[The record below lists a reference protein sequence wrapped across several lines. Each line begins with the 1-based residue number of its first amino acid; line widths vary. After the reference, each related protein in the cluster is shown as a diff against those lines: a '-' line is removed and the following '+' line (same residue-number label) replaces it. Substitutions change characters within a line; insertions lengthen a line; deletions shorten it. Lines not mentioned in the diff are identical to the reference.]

1 MGFVDRI
8 VGSSLNKRALVLFGV
23 LVLIGLGVWAV
34 LRIPIDAFPD
44 VTNIQVEVLSTSP
57 GMSPPEVERF
67 VTFPVETAM
76 RGLPRLDEVR
86 SVSKAGLSVVTV
98 IFEDGVDIYFA
109 RDRVLERLIEARER
123 VPAGTEI
130 VMGPVS
136 TAMGEIYQYT
146 LSGTPPD
153 GMDEIEY
160 LTEVR
165 TVQDWVLSPLLKSI
179 SGVNEVNSFG
189 GYIRQF
195 HVTVDPPKLL
205 AYDLTLEDIGEALR
219 RNNLNV
225 GGNVLERGE
234 QQYLVRGIGLFQT
247 VDDIANVALRTER
260 GTPVLVRDVA
270 EVGTG
275 QAVRQGGAVKD
286 GKGEVVGG
294 VAMML
299 RGANGRDVVRAI
311 EKRVAEINGSGVLPL
326 GLRID
331 PYYKRSDIIRRA
343 IGTVTEAL
351 LIGSVLVVFILLLF
365 LRSFRGAFIVV
376 LALPLSILF
385 TFVMM
390 RLFGL
395 SANLMSLG
403 GLAISLGM
411 IIDATIIQVENVQ
424 RHLSEMGARARK
436 LPTVLK
442 AILEVR
448 KPSIY
453 GELIIALT
461 FIPILALQG
470 MEGKMFM
477 PLAFTHII
485 ALFGSLMLSLVAIP
499 AFCCMVLR
507 PQGDKKSFLVE
518 GAKDAYLPV
527 LRWGLRHKALV
538 VAAAVALLA
547 GTVALIP
554 RLGTEFMP
562 IMDEGALDTDM
573 QFLPGI
579 SLAESLEMSRKVEA
593 RLMEFPEVVTIIG
606 KTGQTGVA
614 LEARG
619 VEKTG
624 YVGVLK
630 PRSEWTSAK
639 TREELTDKMRAAM
652 EAFPGMAISFS
663 QPIACRI
670 DELVAGTRAQLI
682 VKLFGEDLDV
692 LKAKADEI
700 AASLGRVEGA
710 TDINVERVAGQ
721 PYITVRPDRARIAR
735 LGLNVEDVQNVV
747 EAAVGGKTV
756 TQVYEGDRYFD
767 LQIRYPEARRNSVE
781 TIGAIL
787 VRTPGGAR
795 VPLSQVAD
803 IAMIE
808 GPSQIS
814 REAGQR
820 RIGVECN
827 ISGRDLGGFVA
838 EARRAIGR
846 DVGLPAGYF
855 LTWGG
860 QFENQQRAMQ
870 RLAVILPA
878 TIGLI
883 LLLLFLTFGSLR
895 LSLLVLLD
903 LPFALIGG
911 VLALFLS
918 GLYLSVPASVGFI
931 ALFGIAV
938 LNGIVLLSYITQ
950 LQEEGRPVGE
960 AIVQGCLNRLRP
972 VLMTATITVLS
983 LVPLLFAQGPGS
995 EIQRPLAVVVV
1006 GGLISS
1012 TLLTL
1017 LVLPVLYGWL
1027 GRRRMPGKSSE
1038 PAREGEEGHG

>member
-1 MGFVDRI
+1 MGTLDRI
-8 VGSSLNKRALVLFGV
+8 IEGALRRRALVLVGV
-23 LVLIGLGVWAV
+23 VFLIALGVWSV

-44 VTNIQVEVLSTSP
+44 VTNIQVEVLSTVP

-67 VTFPVETAM
+67 VTYPVETAM
-76 RGLPRLDEVR
+76 RGLPRLDQVR

-98 IFEDGVDIYFA
+98 VFEDGVDVYFA
-109 RDRVLERLIEARER
+109 RQLVLERLIEARER
-123 VPAGTEI
+123 VPQGTEI
-130 VMGPVS
+130 AMGPVS
-136 TAMGEIYQYT
+136 TAMGEVYQYT
-146 LSGTPPD
+146 LAGERPAGT
-153 GMDEIEY
+153 DEMTW

-165 TVQDWVLSPLLKSI
+165 TAQDWVLAPLLKSI
-179 SGVNEVNSFG
+179 PGVSEINSFG
-189 GYIRQF
+189 GAIKQY
-195 HVTVDPPKLL
+195 HVVVDPDRLH
-205 AYDLTLEDIGEALR
+205 AYDLTLAEVGEALR

-225 GGNVLERGE
+225 GGNILEHGE
-234 QQYLVRGIGLFQT
+234 QQYLVRGVGLLQT
-247 VDDIANVALRTER
+247 VGDIGAVALKTVA

-270 EVGTG
+270 EVSAG

-294 VAMML
+294 VVMML
-299 RGANGRDVVRAI
+299 RGANGRDVVRAV
-311 EKRVAEINGSGVLPL
+311 ERRVVEINGSGVLPL
-326 GLRID
+326 GLRIE
-331 PYYKRSDIIRRA
+331 PYYKRSDIIDRA
-343 IGTVTEAL
+343 IHTVTEAL
-351 LIGSVLVVFILLLF
+351 LLGSALVVLVLYLF
-365 LRSFRGAFIVV
+365 LRSFRGAFIVL
-376 LALPLSILF
+376 LALPLSMLF

-390 RLFGL
+390 RAVGL

-403 GLAISLGM
+403 GLAISIGM

-424 RHLSEMGARARK
+424 RHLSEAGAAARR
-436 LPTVLK
+436 LPVVLRSV
-442 AILEVR
+442 LEVR
-448 KPSIY
+448 KPSIF

-461 FIPILALQG
+461 FIPIIALQG
-470 MEGKMFM
+470 IEGKMFL
-477 PLAFTHII
+477 PLAFTHVI
-485 ALFGSLMLSLVAIP
+485 ALLASLLLSLAAIP
-499 AFCCMVLR
+499 AFCHLLLK
-507 PQGDKKSFLVE
+507 PQPDKRSFLVE
-518 GAKDAYLPV
+518 GAKKGYLPV
-527 LRWGLRHKALV
+527 LRWSLRHKAVVV
-538 VAAAVALLA
+538 VAALVLLA
-547 GTVALIP
+547 GTAFLVP

-562 IMDEGALDTDM
+562 VMDEGALDTDI

-579 SLAESLEMSRKVEA
+579 SLAESLDMSRKVEI
-593 RLMEFPEVVTIIG
+593 RLMEFPELVTIVG
-606 KTGQTGVA
+606 KTGQTGIA

-630 PRSEWTSAK
+630 PRGEWTSAR
-639 TREELTDKMRAAM
+639 TREELTDRMREAM
-652 EAFPGMAISFS
+652 EEFPGMAFSFS

-692 LKAKADEI
+692 LKDRGGAI
-700 AASLGRVEGA
+700 AAVLGRVRGA
-710 TDINVERVAGQ
+710 TDVTVESVAGQ
-721 PYITVRPDRARIAR
+721 PYITVEPDRARIAR
-735 LGLNVEDVQNVV
+735 LGLNVGDVQDVV
-747 EAAVGGKTV
+747 ETAVGGKTV
-756 TQVYEGDRYFD
+756 TELYEGDRYFD
-767 LQIRYPEARRNSVE
+767 LQLRYPEERRNSPE

-795 VPLSQVAD
+795 IPLGQ
-803 IAMIE
+803 IAEITMLE

-814 REAGQR
+814 RESGQR

-846 DVGLPAGYF
+846 DVPLPPGYF
-855 LTWGG
+855 LDYGG
-860 QFENQQRAMQ
+860 QFENQQRAMR

-883 LLLLFLTFGSLR
+883 LFLLFLTFGSLR
-895 LSLLVLLD
+895 LSLLVILD

-911 VLALFLS
+911 VLALYFS

-938 LNGIVLLSYITQ
+938 LNGIVLLSYIAQ
-950 LQEEGRPVGE
+950 LREEGKPLGE
-960 AIVQGCLNRLRP
+960 AVVEGCLNRLRP

-1017 LVLPVLYGWL
+1017 LVLPVLYSWL
-1027 GRRRMPGKSSE
+1027 GERRSGR
-1038 PAREGEEGHG
+1038 

>member
-1 MGFVDRI
+1 MGMIDRLI
-8 VGSSLNKRALVLFGV
+8 EASLRKRAIILFVVL
-23 LVLIGLGVWAV
+23 LLIGLGVWAV
-34 LRIPIDAFPD
+34 LAIPIDAFPD
-44 VTNIQVEVLSTSP
+44 VTNIQVEVVSTAP
-57 GMSPPEVERF
+57 GLSPPEVERF

-98 IFEDGVDIYFA
+98 VFEDGVDIYFA
-109 RDRVLERLIEARER
+109 RQLVLERLIEARER
-123 VPAGTEI
+123 VPEGTEI
-130 VMGPVS
+130 AMGPVS

-146 LSGTPPD
+146 LAGDRPA
-153 GMDEIEY
+153 GMDATEH
-160 LTEVR
+160 LTQVR
-165 TVQDWVLSPLLKSI
+165 TVQDWILSPLLKAI
-179 SGVNEVNSFG
+179 PGVNEINSFG
-189 GYIRQF
+189 GSIRQF
-195 HVTVDPPKLL
+195 HVTVDPDRLL
-205 AYDLTLEDIGEALR
+205 AYDLTLGDIGEALR

-234 QQYLVRGIGLFQT
+234 QQYLVRGVGLLQT
-247 VDDIANVALRTER
+247 TDDIGAVALKTER
-260 GTPVLVRDVA
+260 GIPVLVRDVA
-270 EVGTG
+270 EVRAG

-286 GKGEVVGG
+286 GRGEVVGG

-299 RGANGRDVVRAI
+299 RGANGREVVRAI
-311 EKRVAEINGSGVLPL
+311 QTRAAEINALGVLPL
-326 GLRID
+326 GLRIE
-331 PYYKRSDIIRRA
+331 PYYQRSDIIGRA
-343 IGTVTEAL
+343 IHTVTEAL
-351 LIGSVLVVFILLLF
+351 LIGSLLVVVVLLLF
-365 LRSFRGAFIVV
+365 LRSFRGAFIVL

-390 RLFGL
+390 RAFGL

-424 RHLSEMGARARK
+424 RHLSERGAGGRRFA
-436 LPTVLK
+436 TVLQ

-448 KPSIY
+448 KPSIF

-485 ALFGSLMLSLVAIP
+485 ALFASLLLSLAAIP
-499 AFCCMVLR
+499 AFCYYMLK

-518 GAKDAYLPV
+518 GARKAYLPV
-527 LRWGLRHKALV
+527 LRWGLRRKALV
-538 VAAAVALLA
+538 VAAAVILLA
-547 GTVALIP
+547 GTAALIP

-562 IMDEGALDTDM
+562 IMDEGALDTDI

-593 RLMEFPEVVTIIG
+593 RLMEFPELVTIIG

-624 YVGVLK
+624 YVGLLR
-630 PRSEWTSAK
+630 PRGEWTSARS
-639 TREELTDKMRAAM
+639 REELTDKMRAAM
-652 EAFPGMAISFS
+652 EDFPGMAFSFS

-682 VKLFGEDLDV
+682 VKLFGEDLGV

-700 AASLGRVEGA
+700 AAVLGRIEGA

-735 LGLNVEDVQNVV
+735 LGLNVEDVQSVV
-747 EAAVGGKTV
+747 ETAVGGKTV
-756 TQVYEGDRYFD
+756 TQIYEGDRYFD
-767 LQIRYPEARRNSVE
+767 LQVRYPEERRNSVE

-795 VPLSQVAD
+795 VPLSQVAE
-803 IAMIE
+803 IAMLE

-814 REAGQR
+814 RESGQR

-846 DVGLPAGYF
+846 GVGLPPGYF

-883 LLLLFLTFGSLR
+883 LVLLFLTFGSMR

-903 LPFALIGG
+903 LPFALVGG
-911 VLALFLS
+911 VLALWLS

-950 LQEEGRPVGE
+950 LEEQGRPVGE
-960 AIVQGCLNRLRP
+960 AVVEGCLNRLRP

-1017 LVLPVLYGWL
+1017 LVLPVLYSWV
-1027 GRRRMPGKSSE
+1027 GKKRAAE
-1038 PAREGEEGHG
+1038 

>member
-8 VGSSLNKRALVLFGV
+8 VGSSLNKRALVVFGV
-23 LVLIGLGVWAV
+23 LVLVVLGVWAV

-76 RGLPRLDEVR
+76 RGLPRLDQVR

-146 LSGTPPD
+146 LSGAPPA
-153 GMDEIEY
+153 GVDELEY
-160 LTEVR
+160 LTQVR
-165 TVQDWVLSPLLKSI
+165 TVQDWILSPLLKSI
-179 SGVNEVNSFG
+179 PGVNEVNSFG

-195 HVTVDPPKLL
+195 HVTVDPHKLL
-205 AYDLTLEDIGEALR
+205 SYDLTLRDIGEALR

-234 QQYLVRGIGLFQT
+234 QQYLVRGIGLFQS

-270 EVGTG
+270 EVGSG

-299 RGANGRDVVRAI
+299 RGANGREVVRAI
-311 EKRVAEINGSGVLPL
+311 ETRVAEINASGVLPL

-331 PYYKRSDIIRRA
+331 PYYKRSDIIHRA

-424 RHLSEMGARARK
+424 RHLSERGAGARK

-518 GAKDAYLPV
+518 GAKAGYLPV

-538 VAAAVALLA
+538 VAAAIALLA

-562 IMDEGALDTDM
+562 IMDEGALDTDL

-663 QPIACRI
+663 QPISCRI

-700 AASLGRVEGA
+700 GASLGRIEGA

-735 LGLNVEDVQNVV
+735 LGLNVEDVQDVV

-803 IAMIE
+803 IAMLE

-814 REAGQR
+814 RESGQR

-838 EARRAIGR
+838 EARRTIGR

-883 LLLLFLTFGSLR
+883 LLLLFLTFGSFR

-950 LQEEGRPVGE
+950 LREEGRPVGE

-1017 LVLPVLYGWL
+1017 LVLPVLYSWL
-1027 GRRRMPGKSSE
+1027 GRGRRPSDV
-1038 PAREGEEGHG
+1038 A

>member
-1 MGFVDRI
+1 MGLVDRLI
-8 VGSSLNKRALVLFGV
+8 ESSLRKRALVLVGV
-23 LVLIGLGVWAV
+23 VILIGLGVWSV

-44 VTNIQVEVLSTSP
+44 VTNIQVEVMSTSP

-76 RGLPRLDEVR
+76 RGLPRLDQVR
-86 SVSKAGLSVVTV
+86 SVSKSGLSVVTIV
-98 IFEDGVDIYFA
+98 FEDGVDIYFA
-109 RDRVLERLIEARER
+109 RQLVLERLIEARER

-130 VMGPVS
+130 AMGPVS

-146 LSGTPPD
+146 LSGKPPA
-153 GMDEIEY
+153 GMDATEY
-160 LTEVR
+160 LTQVR
-165 TVQDWVLSPLLKSI
+165 TVQDWILSPLFKSI
-179 SGVNEVNSFG
+179 PGVNEINSFG
-189 GYIRQF
+189 GYIKQY
-195 HVTVDPPKLL
+195 HVTVDPERLL
-205 AYDLTLEDIGEALR
+205 AYDLTLDDIGEALR

-234 QQYLVRGIGLFQT
+234 QQYLVRGIGLLQT
-247 VDDIANVALRTER
+247 IDDIASVALKTEK
-260 GTPVLVRDVA
+260 GTPVLIRDVA
-270 EVGTG
+270 EVTAG

-311 EKRVAEINGSGVLPL
+311 ESRVAEINASGVLPL
-326 GLRID
+326 GLRIE
-331 PYYKRSDIIRRA
+331 PYYKRSDIISRA
-343 IGTVTEAL
+343 IHTVTEAL
-351 LIGSVLVVFILLLF
+351 LIGSILVVIVLAVF
-365 LRSFRGAFIVV
+365 LRSLRGAFIVV
-376 LALPLSILF
+376 LALPLSMLF
-385 TFVMM
+385 TFLMM

-395 SANLMSLG
+395 SANLMSIG
-403 GLAISLGM
+403 GLAISIGM

-424 RHLSEMGARARK
+424 RHLSEKGVSAHK
-436 LPTVLK
+436 LPTVLR

-448 KPSIY
+448 KPSIF

-461 FIPILALQG
+461 FIPIIALQG
-470 MEGKMFM
+470 IEGKMFA
-477 PLAFTHII
+477 PLAFTYVI
-485 ALFGSLMLSLVAIP
+485 ALSASLILSLVAIP
-499 AFCCMVLR
+499 AFCQLVLKPHPDR
-507 PQGDKKSFLVE
+507 KSFLVE
-518 GAKDAYLPV
+518 GAKKAYLPV
-527 LRWGLRHKALV
+527 LRWGLSRKGVV
-538 VAAAVALLA
+538 VAAAVLLLA

-562 IMDEGALDTDM
+562 IMDEGALDTDV

-579 SLAESLEMSRKVEA
+579 SLDESLEMARKVEA
-593 RLMEFPEVVTIIG
+593 RLMKFPELVTIIG

-630 PRSEWTSAK
+630 PRGEWTSAR
-639 TREELTDKMRAAM
+639 TREELTDRMREAM
-652 EAFPGMAISFS
+652 ESFPGMAFSFS

-682 VKLFGEDLDV
+682 IKLFGEDLDV

-700 AASLGRVEGA
+700 ASTLGRIKGA
-710 TDINVERVAGQ
+710 ADINVERVAGQ
-721 PYITVRPDRARIAR
+721 PYITVRPDRGRIAR
-735 LGLNVEDVQNVV
+735 LGLNVEDVQSVV

-756 TQVYEGDRYFD
+756 TQIYEGDRYFD
-767 LQIRYPEARRNSVE
+767 LQIRYPEARRNSAE

-787 VRTPGGAR
+787 VPTPGGAR

-803 IAMIE
+803 IAMLE

-814 REAGQR
+814 RESGQR

-838 EARRAIGR
+838 EARREIGR
-846 DVGLPAGYF
+846 GVALPPGYF

-860 QFENQQRAMQ
+860 QFENQERAMQ
-870 RLAVILPA
+870 RLAIILPA

-895 LSLLVLLD
+895 LSLLVILD

-911 VLALFLS
+911 VLALYIS

-950 LQEEGRPVGE
+950 LQEAGCPSGD
-960 AIVQGCLNRLRP
+960 AIVRGCLNRLRP

-1017 LVLPVLYGWL
+1017 LVLPVLYSWFGCVKR
-1027 GRRRMPGKSSE
+1027 GPSPSD
-1038 PAREGEEGHG
+1038 

>member
-1 MGFVDRI
+1 MGLVDRLI
-8 VGSSLNKRALVLFGV
+8 ESSLRKRALVLVGV
-23 LVLIGLGVWAV
+23 VILVALGVWSV

-44 VTNIQVEVLSTSP
+44 VTNIQVEVLSTIP

-67 VTFPVETAM
+67 VTYPVEMAM
-76 RGLPRLDEVR
+76 RGLPRLDQVR
-86 SVSKAGLSVVTV
+86 SISKSGLSVITV
-98 IFEDGVDIYFA
+98 VFEDGVDIYFA
-109 RDRVLERLIEARER
+109 RQLVLERLIEAKER

-130 VMGPVS
+130 AMGPIS

-146 LSGTPPD
+146 LAGTPPA
-153 GMDEIEY
+153 GMDE
-160 LTEVR
+160 TEFLSLVR
-165 TVQDWVLSPLLKSI
+165 TVQDWILSPLLKSI
-179 SGVNEVNSFG
+179 PGVNEINSFG
-189 GYIRQF
+189 GYIKQY
-195 HVTVDPPKLL
+195 HVTVDPEKLL
-205 AYDLTLEDIGEALR
+205 AYDLTLGDIGEALR

-234 QQYLVRGIGLFQT
+234 LQYLVRGIGLLQT
-247 VDDIANVALRTER
+247 VDDIGDVALKTEA

-270 EVGTG
+270 DVRVG
-275 QAVRQGGAVKD
+275 QAVRQGGAMKD
-286 GKGEVVGG
+286 GQGEVVGG
-294 VAMML
+294 VVMML
-299 RGANGRDVVRAI
+299 RGANGRDVVQAI
-311 EKRVAEINGSGVLPL
+311 KLRVDEINASGVLPL

-331 PYYKRSDIIRRA
+331 PYYQRSDIINRA
-343 IGTVTEAL
+343 VSTVIEAL
-351 LIGSVLVVFILLLF
+351 LIGSLLVVVVLVVF
-365 LRSFRGAFIVV
+365 LRSLRGAFIVV

-385 TFVMM
+385 TFLMM
-390 RLFGL
+390 RLVGL
-395 SANLMSLG
+395 SANLMSIG
-403 GLAISLGM
+403 GLAISIGM

-424 RHLSEMGARARK
+424 RHLSEKGVGAHK
-436 LPTVLK
+436 LSTVVK

-448 KPSIY
+448 KPSIF

-461 FIPILALQG
+461 FIPIIALQG
-470 MEGKMFM
+470 IEGKMFA
-477 PLAFTHII
+477 PLAFTYII
-485 ALFGSLMLSLVAIP
+485 ALSASLVLSLVAIP
-499 AFCCMVLR
+499 AFCYMVLKPHPDR
-507 PQGDKKSFLVE
+507 KSFLVE
-518 GAKDAYLPV
+518 GAKKAYLPL
-527 LRWGLRHKALV
+527 LRWSLKHKGLV
-538 VAAAVALLA
+538 VAAAVVLLA
-547 GTVALIP
+547 GTGALIP

-562 IMDEGALDTDM
+562 IMDEGALDTDV

-579 SLAESLEMSRKVEA
+579 SLDESLALSRKVQA

-630 PRSEWTSAK
+630 PREEWTSAR
-639 TREELTDKMRAAM
+639 TREELIDRMRQAV
-652 EAFPGMAISFS
+652 ESVPGMTISFS

-670 DELVAGTRAQLI
+670 DELVAGTKAQLI
-682 VKLFGEDLDV
+682 IKLFGEDLDI

-700 AASLGRVEGA
+700 SSTLSRIRGA
-710 TDINVERVAGQ
+710 TDINVEKVAGQ

-735 LGLNVEDVQNVV
+735 LGLNVEDVQSIV

-756 TQVYEGDRYFD
+756 TQIYEGDKYFD

-795 VPLSQVAD
+795 IPLSQVAD
-803 IAMIE
+803 IAMLE

-814 REAGQR
+814 RESGQR
-820 RIGVECN
+820 RIGIECN
-827 ISGRDLGGFVA
+827 ISGRDLGGFVV

-846 DVGLPAGYF
+846 GVALPPGYY
-855 LTWGG
+855 LSWGG

-878 TIGLI
+878 TIGLV
-883 LLLLFLTFGSLR
+883 LFLLFLTFGSLR

-911 VLALFLS
+911 VMALYIS

-950 LQEEGRPVGE
+950 LKEEGRTAGE
-960 AIVQGCLNRLRP
+960 AIIQGCSNRLRP

-1017 LVLPVLYGWL
+1017 LVLPVLYSWL
-1027 GRRRMPGKSSE
+1027 GRRGQT
-1038 PAREGEEGHG
+1038 

>member
-1 MGFVDRI
+1 MGTLDRI
-8 VGSSLNKRALVLFGV
+8 IEGALRRRALVLVGV
-23 LVLIGLGVWAV
+23 ALLIALGVWSV

-44 VTNIQVEVLSTSP
+44 VTNIQVEVLSTVP

-67 VTFPVETAM
+67 VTYPVETAM
-76 RGLPRLDEVR
+76 RGLPRLDQVR

-98 IFEDGVDIYFA
+98 VFEDGVDIYFA
-109 RDRVLERLIEARER
+109 RQLVLERLIEARER
-123 VPAGTEI
+123 VPQGTEI

-136 TAMGEIYQYT
+136 TAMGEVYQYT
-146 LSGTPPD
+146 LAGERPAGT
-153 GMDEIEY
+153 DEMTY

-165 TVQDWVLSPLLKSI
+165 TAQDWVLAPLLKSI
-179 SGVNEVNSFG
+179 PGVSEINSFG
-189 GYIRQF
+189 GAIKQY
-195 HVTVDPPKLL
+195 HVVVDPDRLH
-205 AYDLTLEDIGEALR
+205 AYDLTLADVGEALR

-225 GGNVLERGE
+225 GGNILEHGE
-234 QQYLVRGIGLFQT
+234 QQYLVRGVGLLQT
-247 VDDIANVALRTER
+247 VGDIGAVALKTEA

-270 EVGTG
+270 EVSAG

-294 VAMML
+294 VVMML
-299 RGANGRDVVRAI
+299 RGANGRDVVRAV
-311 EKRVAEINGSGVLPL
+311 ERRVGEINGSGVLPL
-326 GLRID
+326 GLRIE
-331 PYYKRSDIIRRA
+331 PYYKRSDIIDRA
-343 IGTVTEAL
+343 IHTVTEAL
-351 LIGSVLVVFILLLF
+351 LVGSVLVVLVLYLF
-365 LRSFRGAFIVV
+365 LRSFRGAFIVL
-376 LALPLSILF
+376 LALPLSMLF

-390 RLFGL
+390 RAVGL

-403 GLAISLGM
+403 GLAISIGM

-424 RHLSEMGARARK
+424 RHLSEAGAAARR
-436 LPTVLK
+436 LPVVLRSV
-442 AILEVR
+442 LEVR
-448 KPSIY
+448 KPSIF

-461 FIPILALQG
+461 FIPIIALQG
-470 MEGKMFM
+470 IEGKMFL
-477 PLAFTHII
+477 PLAFTHVI
-485 ALFGSLMLSLVAIP
+485 ALLASLLLSLAAIP
-499 AFCCMVLR
+499 AFCHLLLK
-507 PQGDKKSFLVE
+507 PHPDKRSFLVE
-518 GAKDAYLPV
+518 GAKKAYLPA
-527 LRWGLRHKALV
+527 LRWSLRHKAVV
-538 VAAAVALLA
+538 VAAAAALLA
-547 GTVALIP
+547 GTAFLVP

-562 IMDEGALDTDM
+562 VMDEGALDTDI

-579 SLAESLEMSRKVEA
+579 SLAESLDMSRKVEA
-593 RLMEFPEVVTIIG
+593 RLMEFPELVTIVG
-606 KTGQTGVA
+606 KTGQTGIA

-630 PRSEWTSAK
+630 PRGEWTSAR
-639 TREELTDKMRAAM
+639 TREELTDRMREAM
-652 EAFPGMAISFS
+652 EKFPGMAFSFS

-670 DELVAGTRAQLI
+670 DELVAGTRSQLI

-692 LKAKADEI
+692 LKDRG
-700 AASLGRVEGA
+700 AAVAAVLGRVRGA
-710 TDINVERVAGQ
+710 TDVTVESVAGQ
-721 PYITVRPDRARIAR
+721 PYITVKPDRARIAR
-735 LGLNVEDVQNVV
+735 LGLNVEDVQAVV
-747 EAAVGGKTV
+747 ETAVGGKTV
-756 TQVYEGDRYFD
+756 TELYEGDRYFD
-767 LQIRYPEARRNSVE
+767 LQLRYPEERRNSPE

-795 VPLSQVAD
+795 VPLGQ
-803 IAMIE
+803 IAEITMLE

-814 REAGQR
+814 RESGQR

-846 DVGLPAGYF
+846 DVPLPPGYF
-855 LTWGG
+855 LDYGG
-860 QFENQQRAMQ
+860 QFENQQRAMR
-870 RLAVILPA
+870 RLAIILPA

-883 LLLLFLTFGSLR
+883 LFLLFLTFGSLK
-895 LSLLVLLD
+895 LSLLVILD

-911 VLALFLS
+911 VLALYFS

-938 LNGIVLLSYITQ
+938 LNGIVLLSYIAQ
-950 LQEEGRPVGE
+950 LREEGRPLGE
-960 AIVQGCLNRLRP
+960 AVVEGCLNRLRP

-1017 LVLPVLYGWL
+1017 LVLPVLYSWL
-1027 GRRRMPGKSSE
+1027 GEKRK
-1038 PAREGEEGHG
+1038 AK

>member
-1 MGFVDRI
+1 MGLVDRLI
-8 VGSSLNKRALVLFGV
+8 EGSLRKRALVLVGV
-23 LVLIGLGVWAV
+23 VILVGLGVWSV

-44 VTNIQVEVLSTSP
+44 VTNVQVEVLSTTP

-67 VTFPVETAM
+67 VTYPVETAM
-76 RGLPRLDEVR
+76 RGLPRLEQVR
-86 SVSKAGLSVVTV
+86 SVSKSGLSVVTV
-98 IFEDGVDIYFA
+98 VFEDGVDIYFA
-109 RDRVLERLIEARER
+109 RQLVLERLIEARER
-123 VPAGTEI
+123 VPEGTEI
-130 VMGPVS
+130 AMGPVS
-136 TAMGEIYQYT
+136 TAMGEVYQYT
-146 LSGTPPD
+146 LVGTPPA
-153 GMDEIEY
+153 GMDETEY
-160 LTEVR
+160 LTQVR
-165 TVQDWVLSPLLKSI
+165 TVQDWILAPLLKSI
-179 SGVNEVNSFG
+179 PGVNEINSFG
-189 GYIRQF
+189 GYIKQY
-195 HVTVDPPKLL
+195 HVTVDPEKLL
-205 AYDLTLEDIGEALR
+205 AYDLTLGDIGEALR

-234 QQYLVRGIGLFQT
+234 QQYLVRGIGLLQT
-247 VDDIANVALRTER
+247 VEDIGDVALKTES

-270 EVGTG
+270 DVRAG

-286 GKGEVVGG
+286 GTGEVVGG

-299 RGANGRDVVRAI
+299 RGANGRDVVRAV
-311 EKRVAEINGSGVLPL
+311 ESRVDEINSSGVLPL
-326 GLRID
+326 GLRIEA
-331 PYYKRSDIIRRA
+331 YYKRSDIINRA
-343 IGTVTEAL
+343 IRTVVEAL
-351 LIGSVLVVFILLLF
+351 LIGSVLVVIVLNIF
-365 LRSFRGAFIVV
+365 LRSLRGAFIVV

-385 TFVMM
+385 TFLMM
-390 RLFGL
+390 RFVGL
-395 SANLMSLG
+395 SANLMSIG
-403 GLAISLGM
+403 GLAISIGM

-424 RHLSEMGARARK
+424 RHLSEKGVGTHK
-436 LPTVLK
+436 LTTVLK

-448 KPSIY
+448 KPSIF

-461 FIPILALQG
+461 FIPIIALQG
-470 MEGKMFM
+470 IEGKMFA
-477 PLAFTHII
+477 PLAFTYVI
-485 ALFGSLMLSLVAIP
+485 ALSASLVLSLVAIP
-499 AFCCMVLR
+499 AFCHLVLKPHPDR
-507 PQGDKKSFLVE
+507 KSFLVE
-518 GAKDAYLPV
+518 GAKKAYLPV
-527 LRWGLRHKALV
+527 LRWGLRRKAVV

-547 GTVALIP
+547 GTVTLIP

-562 IMDEGALDTDM
+562 IMDEGALDTDI
-573 QFLPGI
+573 QFLPGM
-579 SLAESLEMSRKVEA
+579 SLDESLEMARKVEA
-593 RLMEFPEVVTIIG
+593 RLMKFPELVTIIG

-630 PRSEWTSAK
+630 PRQEWTSARS
-639 TREELTDKMRAAM
+639 REELTDRMREAM
-652 EAFPGMAISFS
+652 EGFPGMAFSFS

-682 VKLFGEDLDV
+682 IKLFGEDLD
-692 LKAKADEI
+692 LLTAKADEI
-700 AASLGRVEGA
+700 ASTLGRIKGA
-710 TDINVERVAGQ
+710 TDINVESVAGQ
-721 PYITVRPDRARIAR
+721 PYITVRPDRGRIAR
-735 LGLNVEDVQNVV
+735 LGLNVEDVQSIV

-756 TQVYEGDRYFD
+756 TQIYEGDKYFD

-795 VPLSQVAD
+795 IPLSQVAD
-803 IAMIE
+803 IATLE

-814 REAGQR
+814 RESGQR

-827 ISGRDLGGFVA
+827 ITGRDLGGFVA
-838 EARRAIGR
+838 EARRAISRG
-846 DVGLPAGYF
+846 VALPPGYF
-855 LTWGG
+855 LSWGG

-883 LLLLFLTFGSLR
+883 LFLLFLTFGSLR
-895 LSLLVLLD
+895 LSLLVILD

-911 VLALFLS
+911 VLALYIS

-950 LQEEGRPVGE
+950 LQEEGKPVGE
-960 AIVQGCLNRLRP
+960 AVVQGCLNRLRP

-1012 TLLTL
+1012 TILTL
-1017 LVLPVLYGWL
+1017 LVLPVLYSWL
-1027 GRRRMPGKSSE
+1027 GRPKQGQSPS
-1038 PAREGEEGHG
+1038 G